1 MKTIYMTLLF
11 AVLFF
16 SESSSQKSVTDYD
29 KKKAFEKYTAC
40 RQISDEWLKN
50 LDSSYSLLLSI
61 KPIKYVSITDISSYI
76 DSLQETYGKII
87 DRKFLLSLIWSDE
100 ILFTYAPDI
109 DQSYLNH
116 FNAERSKDGFY
127 LVEPKYFGLVSNS
140 QMFAGFPSGDYVI
153 LLNKISTSK
162 VEYVEERL
170 ILWHKTEG
178 SWQIVAYDIRNDF

>member
-1 MKTIYMTLLF
+1 MTLLF

-140 QMFAGFPSGDYVI
+140 QMFSGFPDGDYV
-153 LLNKISTSK
+153 LLMFK
-162 VEYVEERL
+162 VFPTYKDYAEEML
-170 ILWHKTEG
+170 ILWHNPNG
-178 SWQIVAYDIRNDF
+178 NWQVAGYKIADDI